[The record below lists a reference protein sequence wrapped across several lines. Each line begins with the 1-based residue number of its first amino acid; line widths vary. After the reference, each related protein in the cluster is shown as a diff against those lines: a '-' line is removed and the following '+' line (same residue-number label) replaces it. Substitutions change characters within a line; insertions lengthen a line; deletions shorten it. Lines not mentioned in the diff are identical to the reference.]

1 MFLFFVFLKD
11 SQSSSTLPKLSI
23 CGNLKS
29 RLDLFTW
36 HNITILL
43 QEAKDSQPHTPCTR
57 VTLCLYQPAL
67 IFTIHFFLYFYNTFC
82 VSGSSSEFFFSFLKL
97 PIPYRGEKKILWYCS
112 LFIWPRQQIILIYFC
127 SCNDGHKIDVEG
139 EG

>member
-1 MFLFFVFLKD
+1 MFLFLVFLKD
-11 SQSSSTLPKLSI
+11 FQSSSTLTKLSI

-29 RLDLFTW
+29 RLDLFTL

-43 QEAKDSQPHTPCTR
+43 QEAKDSQPHTPYTR
-57 VTLCLYQPAL
+57 ATLCLYQPAL

-82 VSGSSSEFFFSFLKL
+82 VSGSSAEFFFLKL
-97 PIPYRGEKKILWYCS
+97 PILYRGEKKNPMILLIVHLAW
-112 LFIWPRQQIILIYFC
+112 QQIILIYFG

>member
-57 VTLCLYQPAL
+57 ATLCLYQPAL

-82 VSGSSSEFFFSFLKL
+82 VSGSSSAFFFFLFSSYPF
-97 PIPYRGEKKILWYCS
+97 PIEEKKKSYDIVHCPFGLGS
-112 LFIWPRQQIILIYFC
+112 KLFLSTFVLVMMVT
-127 SCNDGHKIDVEG
+127 K
-139 EG
+139 